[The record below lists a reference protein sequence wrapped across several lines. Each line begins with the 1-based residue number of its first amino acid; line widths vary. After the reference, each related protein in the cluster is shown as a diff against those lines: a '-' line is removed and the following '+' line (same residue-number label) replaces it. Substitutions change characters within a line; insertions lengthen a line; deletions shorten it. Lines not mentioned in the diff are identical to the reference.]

1 MAETGTGVAWR
12 HHAIADKLGVE
23 QIMKVQHVSVAVL
36 WLAHVPRGIAA
47 LDQVILKDASV
58 TPRAPKNVA
67 IIGIAHRVGLSW
79 FFAKTSPG
87 AGSAGSS
94 TAYFLRKYSKQRDIP
109 LNITVYERDGHI
121 GGRSTTVGVYGDDQN
136 PVELGASIF
145 VEVNQNL
152 VNAAREFNLST
163 SGIRELHSEGPALGI
178 WNGREFVY
186 TQASGGSWR
195 DTAKLFWK
203 YGLAPLKTV
212 NLMKATVG
220 KFLKM
225 YEEPYFPWK
234 SLSQVAYDLGLTD
247 ATAFTGEQFL
257 EKNGIG
263 KLFAQDIIQASTRV
277 NYAQNLPLIHGL
289 ESMVCMATDGAQ
301 AIEGGN
307 WQIFSHML
315 AAAEANVYLNR
326 TVDKVSKLDESA
338 YVISS
343 KGTPI
348 DSEQQV
354 FDEVVLAGPYQYSN
368 IDFDPEPRHLPDSIP
383 YVQLHVTLFTSKHKL
398 SPGAFNLPSDELV
411 PQVVLTTLPPGE
423 HHGNGAEGVGSPGF
437 FSISLLRP
445 SMDTRGNRDKLEY
458 VYKVFSPMPLNET
471 FIANILGLAKDES
484 VSEEDVSWMY
494 RKVWHS
500 YPYEYPRV
508 TFEELQLDDGL
519 WYTAGIESFISTME
533 TSSLMGKNIARLMV
547 DGWKE

>member
-1 MAETGTGVAWR
+1 
-12 HHAIADKLGVE
+12 
-23 QIMKVQHVSVAVL
+23 MKVQRILVFAS
-36 WLAHVPRGIAA
+36 WLVYAPSTLASR
-47 LDQVILKDASV
+47 DQVVLEGSAA
-58 TPRAPKNVA
+58 TRATKNVA
-67 IIGIAHRVGLSW
+67 II
-79 FFAKTSPG
+79 G

-94 TAYFLRKYSKQRDIP
+94 TAYFLRKYSQERGIP

-121 GGRSTTVGVYGDDQN
+121 GGRSTTVGVYGDEQN

-145 VEVNQNL
+145 VEVNHNL
-152 VNAAREFNLST
+152 VDAAKEFNLST
-163 SGIRELHSEGPALGI
+163 SGIRELSTEGPVLGI
-178 WNGREFVY
+178 WNGRDFVY
-186 TQASGGSWR
+186 MQSSGGSWW
-195 DTAKLFWK
+195 DSAKLFWK

-212 NLMKATVG
+212 KLMKATVA

-234 SLSQVAYDLGLTD
+234 SLSQVAYELGLT
-247 ATAFTGEQFL
+247 AVTASTGEQFL
-257 EKNGIG
+257 DQNGIG

-289 ESMVCMATDGAQ
+289 EAMVCMATDGAQ

-307 WQIFSHML
+307 WQIFSNML
-315 AAAEANVYLNR
+315 AASHATVLLNH
-326 TVDKVSKLDESA
+326 TVSKVEKQENATYS
-338 YVISS
+338 IST
-343 KGTPI
+343 KGTGSSATF
-348 DSEQQV
+348 DQQT
-354 FDEVVLAGPYQYSN
+354 FDEVVLAGPYQYSK

-398 SPGAFNLPSDELV
+398 SPRAFNLSSDKEV

-423 HHGNGAEGVGSPGF
+423 HHGSNPEGVGSPGF

-445 SMDTRGNRDKLEY
+445 SMDTREGRDELEY
-458 VYKVFSPMPLNET
+458 LYKVFSPAPLNET
-471 FIANILGLAKDES
+471 FMANILGLPANRTIGKT
-484 VSEEDVSWMY
+484 DVSWMY
-494 RKVWHS
+494 RKVWNS

-547 DGWKE
+547 DAWEG

>member
-1 MAETGTGVAWR
+1 M
-12 HHAIADKLGVE
+12 KL
-23 QIMKVQHVSVAVL
+23 QHVSVAVL
-36 WLAHVPRGIAA
+36 WLAHVPVGLAA
-47 LDQVILKDASV
+47 LDQVTLKDTRV
-58 TPRAPKNVA
+58 TSKAPKSVA
-67 IIGIAHRVGLSW
+67 IIGILHQLVSHGYS
-79 FFAKTSPG
+79 AKTLPG

-94 TAYFLRKYSKQRDIP
+94 TAYYLRKYSNQRGIP
-109 LNITVYERDGHI
+109 LTITVYERDGHI

-163 SGIRELHSEGPALGI
+163 SGIRELRSEGPALGI
-178 WNGREFVY
+178 WNGQEFVY

-225 YEEPYFPWK
+225 YDEPYFPWK

-263 KLFAQDIIQASTRV
+263 KQFAQDIIQASTRV

-315 AAAEANVYLNR
+315 AAADANVHLN
-326 TVDKVSKLDESA
+326 TAVVKVTKLNESA
-338 YVISS
+338 YMVSS
-343 KGTPI
+343 KGTSI
-348 DSEQQV
+348 DSEQQI
-354 FDEVVLAGPYQYSN
+354 FDEVVLAGPYQYSK
-368 IDFDPEPRHLPDSIP
+368 IDFDPKPRHSPDSIP
-383 YVQLHVTLFTSKHKL
+383 L
-398 SPGAFNLPSDELV
+398 SPGAFNLQSNELV

-423 HHGNGAEGVGSPGF
+423 HHGNSPEGVGSPGF

-445 SMDTRGNRDKLEY
+445 TMDTRGDRDELEY

-484 VSEEDVSWMY
+484 ISEEDVSWMY

-519 WYTAGIESFISTME
+519 WYTAGMESLISTME
-533 TSSLMGKNIARLMV
+533 TSSLMGKNVARLII

>member
-1 MAETGTGVAWR
+1 
-12 HHAIADKLGVE
+12 
-23 QIMKVQHVSVAVL
+23 MKTQRVL
-36 WLAHVPRGIAA
+36 VTAGWLVYTPTA
-47 LDQVILKDASV
+47 LASRDQVVLHDSAATSN
-58 TPRAPKNVA
+58 TTKNVA
-67 IIGIAHRVGLSW
+67 II
-79 FFAKTSPG
+79 G

-94 TAYFLRKYSKQRDIP
+94 IAYFLRKYSQERGIS
-109 LNITVYERDGHI
+109 LNITVYERDGHV
-121 GGRSTTVGVYGDDQN
+121 GGRSTTVGVYGDEQN

-145 VEVNQNL
+145 VEVNHNL
-152 VNAAREFNLST
+152 VDAAKEFNLST
-163 SGIRELHSEGPALGI
+163 SGIREVSTEGPVLGI

-186 TQASGGSWR
+186 TQSSGGSWW

-212 NLMKATVG
+212 KLMKSTVG

-234 SLSQVAYDLGLTD
+234 SLSQVAYELGLTT
-247 ATAFTGEQFL
+247 ATASTGEQFL
-257 EKNGIG
+257 DQNGIG

-289 ESMVCMATDGAQ
+289 EAMVCMATDGAQ

-315 AAAEANVYLNR
+315 TASRATVHLNN
-326 TVDKVSKLDESA
+326 TVGKVEKLKDATYMISTRETES
-338 YVISS
+338 STKFS
-343 KGTPI
+343 
-348 DSEQQV
+348 QQT
-354 FDEVVLAGPYQYSN
+354 FDDVVLAGPYQYSN
-368 IDFDPEPRHLPDSIP
+368 IDFDPKPRHVPDSIP

-398 SPGAFNLPSDELV
+398 SPKAFNLSLDEAV

-423 HHGNGAEGVGSPGF
+423 HYGSNPKGVGSPGF

-445 SMDTRGNRDKLEY
+445 SMDTRGGKNELEY
-458 VYKVFSPMPLNET
+458 VYKIFSPGALNET
-471 FIANILGLAKDES
+471 FMANILGLPADKAISKD
-484 VSEEDVSWMY
+484 DVSWMC
-494 RKVWHS
+494 RKVWNS

-547 DGWKE
+547 DAWGS